1 MKKKTWE
8 SVNALISNKKVTKK
22 SLKCPD
28 NNVTAEQ
35 LEIPNNLNKH
45 FGSVGPHLASK
56 IPLPYTF
63 LPTFT

>member
-1 MKKKTWE
+1 MKKTWE

-63 LPTFT
+63 LPIFT